1 MEYPSEDAH
10 ALIPRSW
17 NRDTWPKGVKAAGGI
32 RLLIRNLKSHE
43 ILGQA
48 KKGPKDPHLLP
59 EKMEVMGQNKQ
70 INQNQT
76 NKKSHRSRF

>member
-1 MEYPSEDAH
+1 M
-10 ALIPRSW
+10 
-17 NRDTWPKGVKAAGGI
+17 
-32 RLLIRNLKSHE
+32 LIRNLKSHE